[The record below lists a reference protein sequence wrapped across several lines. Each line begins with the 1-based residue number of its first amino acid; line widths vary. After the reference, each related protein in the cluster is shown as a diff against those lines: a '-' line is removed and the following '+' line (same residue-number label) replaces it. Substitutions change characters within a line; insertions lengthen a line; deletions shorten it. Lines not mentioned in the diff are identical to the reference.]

1 MKLAVIGGGSTY
13 TPELVDGLARMRD
26 QLNVEELV
34 LMDPNVDRLA
44 IVADFAQR
52 MLDQVDS
59 QIVLTR
65 TTDQT
70 QAIEDSHAVLL
81 QLRVGGQS
89 ARAIDESFPLECNC
103 IGQETTGAGGLAKA
117 MRTVPLVLELAQNVQ
132 RHAHKD
138 AWLIDFTNPV
148 GIVTRALLDQD
159 SRAIGLCNAAIGFQ
173 RFIAQL
179 LNIAPHQVRL
189 AHTGLNHL
197 TWIRQVFVDGKDI
210 LPELLHTYGD
220 ALARKTELPVELL
233 RFQKAIPSYY
243 LQYFY
248 RHDEVVSD
256 MSSSGT
262 RAAEVIKIEQEL
274 LELYRDP
281 ELVSKPD
288 LLDQRG
294 GAYYSE
300 AAVELIASLLGN
312 VPSGSVS
319 SANIRNNGA
328 LPFLDDQAV
337 IETMCT
343 ISPLGATALEI
354 PTVDPALAGLIS
366 HVSAYEE
373 LAVDAAIH
381 GGRDRVVKALFA
393 HPLIGQWEQANKLA
407 DLLIASN
414 KDHLAWA

>member
-1 MKLAVIGGGSTY
+1 
-13 TPELVDGLARMRD
+13 
-26 QLNVEELV
+26 
-34 LMDPNVDRLA
+34 
-44 IVADFAQR
+44 
-52 MLDQVDS
+52 
-59 QIVLTR
+59 
-65 TTDQT
+65 
-70 QAIEDSHAVLL
+70 
-81 QLRVGGQS
+81 
-89 ARAIDESFPLECNC
+89 
-103 IGQETTGAGGLAKA
+103 
-117 MRTVPLVLELAQNVQ
+117 
-132 RHAHKD
+132 
-138 AWLIDFTNPV
+138 
-148 GIVTRALLDQD
+148 
-159 SRAIGLCNAAIGFQ
+159 
-173 RFIAQL
+173 
-179 LNIAPHQVRL
+179 
-189 AHTGLNHL
+189 
-197 TWIRQVFVDGKDI
+197 
-210 LPELLHTYGD
+210 
-220 ALARKTELPVELL
+220 
-233 RFQKAIPSYY
+233 
-243 LQYFY
+243 
-248 RHDEVVSD
+248 
-256 MSSSGT
+256 
-262 RAAEVIKIEQEL
+262 VIKIEQEL